1 MKITEQWLKKH
12 DACSDGIKAFCAQK
26 ETDSTKILKLLIKS
40 NEKEKLEWANWLI
53 VKLFRNNKQRI
64 SYVIFVAKLVLN
76 IFEEKYPGDLRPRKA
91 IEAAE
96 KYLKNP
102 TQRNKNASDDAARAA
117 RVASDDAA
125 RVARAASDDAASDA
139 ASAAW
144 ATWAVAYAVWG
155 ASDAAYAVWVVAYA
169 VWGADA
175 ASAADD
181 YNKTLIK
188 ILKYGI
194 TLL

>member
-1 MKITEQWLKKH
+1 MKITKQWLKKH
-12 DACSDGIKAFCAQK
+12 NACSEGIKAFCKQK

-96 KYLKNP
+96 KCLKNP
-102 TQRNKNASDDAARAA
+102 SQKNRVVAAYAADAY
-117 RVASDDAA
+117 S
-125 RVARAASDDAASDA
+125 A
-139 ASAAW
+139 ASAAYD
-144 ATWAVAYAVWG
+144 ASAYSA
-155 ASDAAYAVWVVAYA
+155 ASAAYDAYS
-169 VWGADA
+169 A
-175 ASAADD
+175 ASAANAADD

-188 ILKYGI
+188 ILKYGL